1 MKKNIILSILPAVA
15 VLSLLNACT
24 RYKDVGVLDTNN
36 YTDTTAAL
44 KDVTDNTVGVAIDFP
59 TMVTNTNY
67 SAIVKR
73 DFDRVTFGYHMKHGA
88 IVRDNGNM
96 DFTNT
101 DALVAAVGTMD
112 IFGHTLGW
120 HANQNATYLRN
131 YSGLTVPAA
140 TELLVNAGFELGG
153 AGSLNNWSTFN
164 ALNGSSVGVTT
175 ASGEVRTGAR
185 AMKVVANVGEPAN
198 QWKVQVA
205 SDLFNTIP
213 GRQYVATYYVKAASG
228 SGSIRLSTQTSGGGS
243 AQYQG
248 DQTIPSASF
257 TLITWT
263 FTANS
268 PQTRILFDMGASLNS
283 YFIDD
288 ASVKEVIVAPTGP
301 QIAAKLDT
309 ALGNFIT
316 TIVNRYKT
324 KVKAWDV
331 VNELLDD
338 NGNLRN
344 NANSPV
350 PAGATDWLV
359 WSQYLGRDYA
369 FKAFKYAEAAD
380 PAALLFINDYNLESR
395 PVKLDSLIK
404 MVNELK
410 GRGAKID
417 GIGTQMHITRYTSYS
432 GIDAMFA
439 KLAATGLKI
448 HVSELDVK
456 INPNAVNGYV
466 LTPLEENYQAQM
478 YNYVMNSYLRNV
490 PKAQQFGITIWGV
503 TDNTSWLYNG
513 GREFP
518 LLYNA
523 NYRKKQAYTGVLNG
537 LQGK

>member
-1 MKKNIILSILPAVA
+1 MKHTIIKAIIPSAFLLLV
-15 VLSLLNACT
+15 LNACT
-24 RYKDVGVLDTNN
+24 KQNDVGILNKND
-36 YTDTTAAL
+36 YSDTTSGL
-44 KDVTDNTVGVAIDFP
+44 KDATDITMGVAIDFP
-59 TMVTNTNY
+59 TMVTNNSY

-88 IVRDNGNM
+88 IVRDNGTM

-120 HANQNATYLRN
+120 HANQNATYLKAF
-131 YSGLTVPAA
+131 SGLTVPAA
-140 TELLVNAGFELGG
+140 TELLANPGFETGTL
-153 AGSLNNWSTFN
+153 SNWSTFN
-164 ALNGSSVGVTT
+164 AQNGSTVTATST
-175 ASGEVRTGAR
+175 AGEIRTGAK

-198 QWKVQVA
+198 QWKVQIA
-205 SDLFNTIP
+205 SDLFNTVS
-213 GRQYVATYYVKAASG
+213 GTQYTVAYYVKAASG
-228 SGSIRLSTQTSGGGS
+228 TGSIRLSTQTSGGGS

-248 DQTIPSASF
+248 DQSIPSSGF

-263 FTANS
+263 ITANS
-268 PQTRILFDMGASLNS
+268 PQTRILFDMGAAVNT

-288 ASVKEVIVAPTGP
+288 VSVKEVVVAPTGP
-301 QIAAKLDT
+301 QIANKLDI
-309 ALGNFIT
+309 ALGDFIT

-344 NANSPV
+344 NANSPST
-350 PAGATDWLV
+350 ASDWFV

-369 FKAFKYAEAAD
+369 FKAFNYAAAAD
-380 PAALLFINDYNLESR
+380 PAAILFINDYNLESK
-395 PVKLDSLIK
+395 PIKLDSLIK

-417 GIGTQMHITRYTSYS
+417 GIGTQMHITRNTSYD
-432 GIDAMFA
+432 GIDQMFK

-456 INPNAVNGYV
+456 INPNAVPGYI
-466 LTPLEENYQAQM
+466 LTSMEENYQAQM
-478 YNYVMNSYLRNV
+478 YNYVVTSYLKNI
-490 PKAQQFGITIWGV
+490 PKAQQFGITVWGV

-513 GREFP
+513 GKEFP
-518 LLYNA
+518 LLYNS
-523 NYRKKQAYTGVLNG
+523 NYGKKLAYAGVMNALK
-537 LQGK
+537 GK

>member
-1 MKKNIILSILPAVA
+1 MKKIIINSIIPVA
-15 VLSLLNACT
+15 ALTLVLSACT
-24 RYKDVGVLDTNN
+24 KHKDAGILDTGNF
-36 YTDTTAAL
+36 TDTTGAL
-44 KDVTDNTVGVAIDFP
+44 KDATDITMGVAIDYP
-59 TMVTNTNY
+59 TMVTNSNY
-67 SAIVKR
+67 SNIVKR
-73 DFDRVTFGYHMKHGA
+73 DYDRVTFGYHMKHGA
-88 IVRDNGNM
+88 IVRDNGTM

-101 DALVAAVGTMD
+101 DALVNAVGSMD

-120 HANQNATYLRN
+120 HANQNATYLKN
-131 YSGLTVPAA
+131 FSGLTVPAA
-140 TELLVNAGFELGG
+140 VELLQNPGFESGGG
-153 AGSLNNWSTFN
+153 ALGNWNTYN
-164 ALNGSSVGVTT
+164 AQNGSTVAPTT
-175 ASGEVRTGAR
+175 VASEVRSGTR
-185 AMKVVANVGEPAN
+185 AMKVDAKVGEATN

-205 SDLFNTIP
+205 SDLFNTVS
-213 GRQYVATYYVKAASG
+213 GQQYAVTYYVKAASG
-228 SGSIRLSTQTSGGGS
+228 TGSIRLSTQTSGGGS

-248 DQTIPSASF
+248 DQSIPSSGF

-268 PQTRILFDMGASLNS
+268 PQTRLVFDMGAAVNI

-288 ASVKEVIVAPTGP
+288 VSVKEVVTAPTGP
-301 QIAAKLDT
+301 QIALKLDQ

-316 TIVNRYKT
+316 TIVNRYKA

-331 VNELLDD
+331 VNELFDD

-344 NANSPV
+344 SANSPI
-350 PAGATDWLV
+350 PSGATDWFV

-369 FKAFKYAEAAD
+369 LKAFNYASAAD
-380 PAALLFINDYNLESR
+380 PTATLFINDYNLESR
-395 PVKLDSLIK
+395 PAKLDSLIK

-417 GIGTQMHITRYTSYS
+417 GIGTQMHITRFTSYD
-432 GIDAMFA
+432 GIDQMFI

-456 INPNAVNGYV
+456 INPGNIVGYK
-466 LTPLEENYQAQM
+466 LTPMEENYQALM
-478 YNYVMNSYLRNV
+478 YNYVVASYLKHI

-503 TDNTSWLYNG
+503 TDNTSWLYNS

-523 NYRKKQAYTGVLNG
+523 DYGKKQAYSGVLKG